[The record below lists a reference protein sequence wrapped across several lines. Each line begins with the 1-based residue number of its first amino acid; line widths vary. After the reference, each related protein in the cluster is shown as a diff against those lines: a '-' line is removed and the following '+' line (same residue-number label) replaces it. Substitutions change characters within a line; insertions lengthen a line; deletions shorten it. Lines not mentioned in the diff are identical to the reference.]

1 MSGLKVQS
9 SIKPLMAQ
17 VRTLSYKENK
27 NIFFSHF
34 FLFFFQVLAQ
44 QLNKGTRFQQYCF
57 LKIRAIPLGFLY
69 LLYNQ

>member
-17 VRTLSYKENK
+17 VRTLSNKENK
-27 NIFFSHF
+27 NIFLVIF
-34 FLFFFQVLAQ
+34 FYFFFQVLAQ

-57 LKIRAIPLGFLY
+57 LKIRAISLGFLI
-69 LLYNQ
+69 LIV